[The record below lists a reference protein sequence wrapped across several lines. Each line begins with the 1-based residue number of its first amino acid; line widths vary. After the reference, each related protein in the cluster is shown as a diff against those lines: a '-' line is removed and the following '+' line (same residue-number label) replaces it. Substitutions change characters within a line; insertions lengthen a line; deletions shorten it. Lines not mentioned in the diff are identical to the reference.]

1 MIEEMRNTYMEYL
14 TLMDLALKEYEEN
27 RSSIVNKDWDKL
39 SLSCSKLA
47 ILAHKISTV
56 DKRLQKLKEDYEKE
70 MFD

>member
-1 MIEEMRNTYMEYL
+1 MTEEMRNTYMEYF
-14 TLMDLALKEYEEN
+14 TLMDLALKEYDEN

-39 SLSCSKLA
+39 SLSCTKLA
-47 ILAHKISTV
+47 ILAHKISMV